1 MLKAVGFNS
10 QSCLFDFLR
19 KIFQTEI
26 KANFDPSGDLS

>member
-10 QSCLFDFLR
+10 QSCLFDFSMN
-19 KIFQTEI
+19 EI